1 MHRKLGLE
9 NCVSSD
15 FLDYT
20 NLDSVVNSKIDKK
33 IEIYFEIFE
42 ILILSNNIKNAQ
54 EILEILK
61 SLVVYHYIQKDIFND
76 FLRSGEFLKYIKKHL
91 PYSQIDIVDVEK
103 YILID

>member
-1 MHRKLGLE
+1 MHKNLGLG

-61 SLVVYHYIQKDIFND
+61 NLVDFHYIQKDIFND
-76 FLRSGEFLKYIKKHL
+76 FLRSGEFLKYIKKYL
-91 PYSQIDIVDVEK
+91 PHSQINITNIED
-103 YILID
+103 YFLN